1 MEGFI
6 NNDMRWVDGR
16 LVFPVTDIG
25 YPEGMDELICAVKSK
40 DESRPGWVTMSA
52 LEAEGGEYT
61 ETVRNATELTFVAP
75 AGYGIEGQ
83 DTAEM
88 RLSFRASGSQGASP
102 DWTEYAMPIPNP
114 D

>member
-6 NNDMRWVDGR
+6 NNDMQWTNDGR

-25 YPEGMDELICAVKSK
+25 YPDGMDELICAVKSK

-61 ETVRNATELTFVAP
+61 ETVRNATELLTFVVP
-75 AGYGIEGQ
+75 TGYGIESQ
-83 DTAEM
+83 ETAEV

-102 DWTEYAMPIPNP
+102 GWTEYSMPIPS
-114 D
+114 